1 MYIKLCLEINSLFD
15 FYKKIWYNIYTKV
28 KKGIKNM
35 FDDFTTEIQ
44 SDEIASLIG
53 NFEEIENDYG
63 DFV

>member
-1 MYIKLCLEINSLFD
+1 
-15 FYKKIWYNIYTKV
+15 
-28 KKGIKNM
+28 M

-53 NFEEIENDYG
+53 NFEEIENNYG